1 MLKRNKIFIL
11 LTILSIL
18 SLTGCADVSDLSE
31 EESNLIAEY
40 SAGVLLRYSER
51 YERRLITKEQLEK
64 QRAEELSPTQ
74 TEQTATPVADAT
86 ATATAPAADTGTQQ
100 KATEI
105 PGVAVNDFFQLD
117 GVTVNYDSYQFTS
130 QYGDTQ
136 IYAEKGETLLVV
148 SFILK
153 NTTGKTKSINL
164 MNRTDISYSM
174 DVDGR
179 QYQPGM
185 SMLEN
190 GGLNHLSTTLKPG
203 KKEEAVLIYRMEKGQ
218 KNAASI
224 VLTLADKSKQSKVTL
239 K

>member
-40 SAGVLLRYSER
+40 SAGVLLRYSDR

-64 QRAEELSPTQ
+64 QGAEELSPIQ
-74 TEQTATPVADAT
+74 GEQTAAPVPDAS
-86 ATATAPAADTGTQQ
+86 ATATAPAADAGTQQ
-100 KATEI
+100 KATEV

-117 GVTVNYDSYQFTS
+117 GVTVDYASYQFTS
-130 QYGDTQ
+130 EYGNTQ
-136 IYAEKGETLLVV
+136 IYAEDGETLLVV

-153 NTTGKTKSINL
+153 NTTGKTKNINL
-164 MNRTDISYSM
+164 MDRTDISYSI

-179 QYQPGM
+179 QYQPGI

-190 GGLNHLSTTLKPG
+190 GGLNQLSTTLKPG
-203 KKEEAVLIYRMEKGQ
+203 KKEKAVLIYRMEQGQ